1 MTIRRSL
8 LLVFLPFSAVFA
20 ALFAVV
26 TYSHSRDALREEI
39 HHSLALQ
46 AETVAYQI
54 GTRLRERFED
64 LLGWRPL
71 DVLQEM
77 RVADVDKRL
86 ARFLAETHGH
96 GGDAYAAL
104 LARRGERVLAA
115 SEPATIGRDLPVA
128 PIWQRVREDGVDIS
142 LARPDPMHES
152 PLVLRVEIPD
162 AFGGPALGTLEAH
175 VDWRAVG
182 RLLDRFAENGR
193 EVALLDGEHRP
204 LALSRRL
211 REHPEGL
218 PLADF
223 AALPLAASQGV
234 RSVRVGDEPYL
245 LGYATLAGHDGIPEL
260 GWQVAVL
267 VPEAL
272 AMAPVHSLLTSLL
285 LPFAL
290 ITGVA
295 AWLAIR
301 ISTRAARPLQA
312 LTNYTRAVGQSLDI
326 GPHPPQ
332 GPDEV
337 EELTHAF
344 NGMVENL
351 RSSRTHLV
359 RASKLAAVGE
369 MAAKLAHEVRTPLGI
384 IRSSAQLLGRQAGL
398 EEASHEMLGFMV
410 NECDRMNA
418 LVTGMLEGARPR
430 PPRLD
435 SRDLN
440 ELAQECALLLRD
452 RIETRGNMLTME
464 LMPGN
469 AQARCDR
476 DQLLQVLLNLVQNAN
491 QILPRDGLIRI
502 STTREGARLVL
513 AVEDNGPGIP
523 EDLRQEILEPFVSF
537 RPGGIGL
544 GLAIVREILEAHGSQ
559 LVLGASALG
568 GASFSFSLPEVPGD
582 P

>member
-20 ALFAVV
+20 ALFAVI
-26 TYSHSRDALREEI
+26 TYDHSRDALRDEI

-54 GTRLRERFED
+54 GTRLRERLED
-64 LLGWRPL
+64 VLGWRPL
-71 DVLQEM
+71 DVLQEI
-77 RVADVDKRL
+77 RGADAKQRL
-86 ARFLAETHGH
+86 ARFLVETHGH
-96 GGDAYAAL
+96 GGDTYAAL
-104 LARRGERVLAA
+104 LARNGPRVLAA
-115 SEPATIGRDLPVA
+115 SDPASIGHDLPVA
-128 PIWQRVREDGVDIS
+128 PTWQRLRKDGVDIS
-142 LARPDPMHES
+142 LARPDPTRES
-152 PLVLRVEIPD
+152 PLVLRVDIPD
-162 AFGGPALGTLEAH
+162 ISGGPALGTLEAH

-234 RSVRVGDEPYL
+234 RSVRVGEEPYL

-267 VPEAL
+267 VPEVL
-272 AMAPVHSLLTSLL
+272 AMAPVRSLLTSLL

-301 ISTRAARPLQA
+301 LSTRAAQPLQA
-312 LTNYTRAVGQSLDI
+312 LTLYTRAVGQSLDTA
-326 GPHPPQ
+326 PHPPQ

-351 RSSRTHLV
+351 RRSRTHLV

-384 IRSSAQLLGRQAGL
+384 IRSSAQLLGRQPGLDEAG
-398 EEASHEMLGFMV
+398 HEMLGFMV

-430 PPRLD
+430 PPQPAL
-435 SRDLN
+435 RDLN
-440 ELAQECALLLRD
+440 ELAQECALLLKD
-452 RIETRGNMLTME
+452 RIEKRGNLLE
-464 LMPGN
+464 VHLMPGS

-476 DQLLQVLLNLVQNAN
+476 DQILQVLLNLVQNAN

-502 STTREGARLVL
+502 STTRQQDRLEL

-544 GLAIVREILEAHGSQ
+544 GLAIVREVLEAHGTQ
-559 LVLGASALG
+559 LVLGSSTLG
-568 GASFSFSLPEVPGD
+568 GASFSFSLPEAHGD
-582 P
+582 S

>member
-20 ALFAVV
+20 ALFTVI
-26 TYSHSRDALREEI
+26 TYSQSRAALQGEI

-54 GTRLRERFED
+54 GTRLRERVED
-64 LLGWRPL
+64 LLGWQPL

-86 ARFLAETHGH
+86 ARFLAETHAH
-96 GGDAYAAL
+96 GGDTYAAL
-104 LARRGERVLAA
+104 IARRDARVVAA
-115 SEPATIGRDLPVA
+115 SDPAAIGHDLVIA
-128 PIWQRVREDGVDIS
+128 PLWQRLQEDGVEIR
-142 LARPDPMHES
+142 LARPDPALET
-152 PLVLRVEIPD
+152 PLVLAVDIPD
-162 AFGGPALGTLEAH
+162 SFGGPPLGALEAH

-234 RSVRVGDEPYL
+234 RSVRVGEEPYL

-272 AMAPVHSLLTSLL
+272 AMAPVQSLLTSLL

-290 ITGVA
+290 LTGAA

-312 LTNYTRAVGQSLDI
+312 LTSYTRAIGHSLDTP
-326 GPHPPQ
+326 PHPPQ

-344 NGMVENL
+344 NGMVESL
-351 RSSRTHLV
+351 RRSRTHLV

-384 IRSSAQLLGRQAGL
+384 IRSSAQLLGRQSGLDDAG
-398 EEASHEMLGFMV
+398 HEMLGFMV

-430 PPRLD
+430 PPQPTV
-435 SRDLN
+435 RDLN

-452 RIETRGNMLTME
+452 RIETRGNLLKTE
-464 LMPGN
+464 LSPGQ
-469 AQARCDR
+469 AQVRCDH
-476 DQLLQVLLNLVQNAN
+476 DQILQVLLNLVQNAN
-491 QILPRDGLIRI
+491 QVLPRDGLILI
-502 STTREGARLVL
+502 STSRQGERWML

-559 LVLGASALG
+559 LVLGSSPLG
-568 GASFSFSLPEVPGD
+568 GASFSFSLPEIAGD
-582 P
+582 S